1 MRRLCL
7 DWRLLC
13 NLKSVHLS
21 VWRHFHSLGILRGE
35 SWGSKRGVTP
45 VQARHQMKAAF
56 LATPS
61 WEIRIN
67 LLLIFLRL
75 NLSTNCFTI
84 TPFLFKKKESLDT
97 LAISRIL
104 LHTVGRALS
113 RRRQNM
119 EKRYNKV
126 FKLSAATGNWMILI
140 SLNAQVAAG
149 SLLHRTSNN
158 VNWRIGSTI
167 KSKKKRVA

>member
-1 MRRLCL
+1 
-7 DWRLLC
+7 
-13 NLKSVHLS
+13 
-21 VWRHFHSLGILRGE
+21 
-35 SWGSKRGVTP
+35 
-45 VQARHQMKAAF
+45 
-56 LATPS
+56 
-61 WEIRIN
+61 
-67 LLLIFLRL
+67 
-75 NLSTNCFTI
+75 
-84 TPFLFKKKESLDT
+84 
-97 LAISRIL
+97 
-104 LHTVGRALS
+104 
-113 RRRQNM
+113 M